1 MSIERFGPV
10 IESEK
15 SGIAQMI
22 HLFCEKKHG
31 SPKGVLCD
39 ECQELLAYAH
49 ERLEHC
55 RFGEE
60 KPTCRKCPAHCYRPA
75 MRERVRAVMRFSG
88 PRFFFRAP
96 MRWILHAIRDRRK
109 VQTAQ
114 RSLEKKKE

>member
-1 MSIERFGPV
+1 MSIERFGSV

-22 HLFCEKKHG
+22 HLFCEKHQ
-31 SPKGVLCD
+31 SPRRVLYD
-39 ECQELLAYAH
+39 ECQELLTYAH

-60 KPTCRKCPAHCYRPA
+60 RPTCRKCPAHCYRPA
-75 MRERVRAVMRFSG
+75 MRESVRAVMRFGG
-88 PRFFFRAP
+88 PRFFFHAL
-96 MRWILHAIRDRRK
+96 MRWILHAIRDRKK